1 PAVTRAVCRIVA
13 APIAAPLPKFPI
25 KLELDANVAEIRKVR
40 LGGRSAVAK
49 DDKGKVVETFA
60 TVKEFAGPR
69 QEVGRYARGGPGGS
83 LVFHT
88 EVKYWSTEEDLS
100 GITGETK
107 LRLTAL
113 NKEDKVIDVLDGSK
127 PEAEP
132 AEFVDRLIRLD
143 DSPPDVLAFVH
154 VPRRVGRGGAVVVG
168 ATAAA

>member
-1 PAVTRAVCRIVA
+1 
-13 APIAAPLPKFPI
+13 
-25 KLELDANVAEIRKVR
+25 
-40 LGGRSAVAK
+40 
-49 DDKGKVVETFA
+49 
-60 TVKEFAGPR
+60 
-69 QEVGRYARGGPGGS
+69 
-83 LVFHT
+83 
-88 EVKYWSTEEDLS
+88 STEEDLS

-154 VPRRVGRGGAVVVG
+154 VPRRVVRGGAFVVG
-168 ATAAA
+168 ANAADKEADVSRVRFYLGKTLPDDKLPQEVVVREGAFDEEEGVWNVVGRIPVAADQASPLRLNVVAVNGVGLAATRSVELPVVDSG